1 MRNLSI
7 ALIVIGT
14 LLLSA
19 GSMPQINDPG
29 VLLRAAIEKEEVDGD
44 LNAAIAQYKQ
54 IIANNGNNR
63 AVAAKALLR
72 LGGCYEKL
80 GSAEAQKAY
89 QQVVRDYPD
98 QAAEVATA
106 RQKLAGLTQGS
117 KEQAAQPVF
126 RKITIPGQVPNGA
139 QLSSDGSRLAFVSDG
154 DVWVVNLRGKV
165 APDIAGEP
173 VRLTQGAGA
182 SWVGVA
188 WSGDGQW
195 IAFSEGKMPS
205 QSIYVLPASG
215 GALRKVSRPTSIMGG
230 APWWLGLSRDGS
242 SLAYSAGSFEEGLVL
257 RVVSVKTAETVM
269 QFANPDATQPV
280 FSPDDKYVAYIRY
293 RKYTSDMTGEVR
305 VMRLAD
311 RGDVLVTAPPGR
323 ARCPVWSPDGRLL
336 AFLVHPDMADPRQ
349 EELWIIPALASG
361 EAASEPTRI
370 RLPRFVQSITGWTA
384 DNKIGLLSPSPSL
397 NAIYTVP
404 LSGGKATQVTPNGDT
419 FLPQWSPDGGRIYF
433 RWGTGDIAFVPAA
446 GGQIS
451 VVPRSGTK
459 ITEALPGGGNH
470 ISPNGKLIVFS
481 GRKEGMPGVNLWT
494 MPVTGG
500 EPVRLPMK
508 PDLNAWQPRWSPDG
522 KWIAFE
528 SERDVP
534 GDRKLDENI
543 FVVSAEGGEPRQLTN
558 HTDSFC
564 ELEAWS
570 PAGDSIAYACSDQTI
585 RIVPAKGGE
594 PRVVLKAEGLASH
607 AGSLAW
613 TRDSSR
619 LLYSAKGQVWIV
631 STAGGAPTAIST
643 DLDGDIVQFAL
654 SPDGKSIAFNAP
666 SGGDT
671 ELWLMEDFL
680 PMVKT
685 GKGR

>member
-1 MRNLSI
+1 MKNALIFAVALSLI
-7 ALIVIGT
+7 ALAASVT
-14 LLLSA
+14 LAQNGQDLFQKAL
-19 GSMPQINDPG
+19 
-29 VLLRAAIEKEEVDGD
+29 VKERAEGD
-44 LNAAIAQYKQ
+44 LEGAIAIYKQ
-54 IIANNGNNR
+54 AVKQAESDR
-63 AVAAKALLR
+63 ALAAKALLQI
-72 LGGCYEKL
+72 GQCYEKL
-80 GSAEAQKAY
+80 GSAEAQEAY
-89 QQVVRDYPD
+89 QQVARDYPD
-98 QAAEVATA
+98 QAAEVAFA
-106 RQKLAGLTQGS
+106 RQKLAGLAEGARA
-117 KEQAAQPVF
+117 QAAQPVF
-126 RKITIPGQVPNGA
+126 RKITVPGKVPNGA
-139 QLSSDGSRLAFVSDG
+139 QLSSDGARLAFVSDG
-154 DVWVVNLRGKV
+154 DIWVVNLRGKV

-173 VRLTQGAGA
+173 VRLTQGADA
-182 SWVGVA
+182 SGVA
-188 WSGDGQW
+188 WSRDGQW

-205 QSIYVLPASG
+205 QNIYVLPASG
-215 GALRKVSRPTSIMGG
+215 GALRKLSRAASIMGG

-242 SLAYSAGSFEEGLVL
+242 SLAYSAGSFEEGWVL
-257 RVVSVKTAETVM
+257 RIVPVKTAETVM

-280 FSPDDKYVAYIRY
+280 FSPDDKYVGYIRY
-293 RKYTSDMTGEVR
+293 RKYASDMTGEVR

-311 RGDVLVTAPPGR
+311 RSDVLVTAPPGL

-336 AFLVHPDMADPRQ
+336 AFLVHPDMADLRQ
-349 EELWIIPALASG
+349 QELWITAVPETG
-361 EAASEPTRI
+361 EAASEPTKI
-370 RLPRFVQSITGWTA
+370 KLPRVVQSISGWTA
-384 DNKIGLLSPSPSL
+384 DSKIGLFSPSPSL

-419 FLPQWSPDGGRIYF
+419 FLPQWSPDGEKIYF
-433 RWGTGDIAFVPAA
+433 RWRQGDIAFVPAA

-481 GRKEGMPGVNLWT
+481 GRKEGMPGVHLWT

-508 PDLNAWQPRWSPDG
+508 PDLDAWQPRWSPDG

-543 FVVSAEGGEPRQLTN
+543 FIVSAEGGEPRQLTN
-558 HTDSFC
+558 HTDCFC

-607 AGSLAW
+607 SGSLAW
-613 TRDSSR
+613 TRDGTR
-619 LLYSAKGQVWIV
+619 LLYTAKGQLWIV
-631 STAGGAPTAIST
+631 STTGGAPKPINTG
-643 DLDGDIVQFAL
+643 LDGSIVQFAL
-654 SPDGKSIAFNAP
+654 SPDGERIAFNAP
-666 SGGDT
+666 SGGDP

-680 PMVKT
+680 HLVKT